1 MAGKHRGG
9 AVMKDALGGCGPELR
24 GPWPLRVGT
33 WLAWGWGFLEER
45 SFVGSS
51 LLRKPPCVG
60 YLLGVRC

>member
-1 MAGKHRGG
+1 
-9 AVMKDALGGCGPELR
+9 MKDALGGCGPELR

-33 WLAWGWGFLEER
+33 WPAWGWGFLEER